1 MIALTTCFLELVEL
15 KKERKLVC
23 QRMDA
28 SNGHLFF
35 MRRLGEIDHYIDV
48 YEAEVGERNK

>member
-1 MIALTTCFLELVEL
+1 MITLTTCFLELVEL

-48 YEAEVGERNK
+48 YEAEVGQRNK